1 MTGSGPEGAGGANM
15 INTTINRIRRNH
27 GLEHATIHV
36 LSEGHKRFSA
46 QGNSDHRGFHLNIYG
61 DVSEEEV
68 TAAVAEAHRR
78 LRAGERHLA
87 VHPNCGT
94 VLVTTAMLATVAA
107 QAVFS
112 FEQWRA
118 EKAPSPSGRGLGR
131 GPTVPSSS
139 GGGLGRGSSLLNLLN
154 ALPGATLAVVGA
166 LIVGRPLGIALQER
180 YTVDGNIGDL
190 EIASIRP
197 VSLSPVTR
205 LFQLLLTAGNRALPP
220 RSYFVRTAGGEE

>member
-1 MTGSGPEGAGGANM
+1 M
-15 INTTINRIRRNH
+15 INSTINRIRRNH

-61 DVSEEEV
+61 DVTEEEV
-68 TAAVAEAHRR
+68 AAAVAEAHRR

-94 VLVTTAMLATVAA
+94 VLVTTAMLATLAA
-107 QAVFS
+107 QAVFT

-118 EKAPSPSGRGLGR
+118 EKKPSPNPSHREGDL
-131 GPTVPSSS
+131 VPSPS
-139 GGGLGRGSSLLNLLN
+139 GGGLGRGSGSDILNLLN
-154 ALPGATLAVVGA
+154 ALPSATLAVVGA
-166 LIVGRPLGIALQER
+166 LIVGRPLGITLQER
-180 YTVDGNIGDL
+180 YTVDGDIRDL
-190 EIASIRP
+190 AVASIRP
-197 VSLSPVTR
+197 VPLSPVTR

-220 RSYFVRTAGGEE
+220 HAYFVRTVGGEE

>member
-1 MTGSGPEGAGGANM
+1 MPVG
-15 INTTINRIRRNH
+15 IVNRIRRNH

-61 DVSEEEV
+61 DVTEEEV
-68 TAAVAEAHRR
+68 AAAVTEAHRR

-94 VLVTTAMLATVAA
+94 VLVTTALLATVAA
-107 QAVFS
+107 EAVFS

-118 EKAPSPSGRGLGR
+118 DKVPSP
-131 GPTVPSSS
+131 S
-139 GGGLGRGSSLLNLLN
+139 GGGLGRGSSVSFPLGEGSGRGASLLNFAN
-154 ALPGATLAVVGA
+154 ALPSAILAVVVA
-166 LIVGRPLGIALQER
+166 LIVGRPLGLTLQER
-180 YTVDGNIGDL
+180 YTVDGDIRDL
-190 EIASIRP
+190 EITSIRP
-197 VSLSPVTR
+197 VSVSPVTR

-220 RSYFVRTAGGEE
+220 RAYFVRTAGGES